1 MSLRL
6 PILVFVLIPVAL
18 ACSSTTTTTS
28 APPEGVDAS
37 TDEDAGEDPPV
48 DPPADA
54 ATDTSAVRDAGHD
67 SGKLPFGETC
77 TADAQCDS
85 NVCAPN
91 DTGGPYWCSYRC
103 TKTTQAM
110 KCPTPETPGTCNTH
124 GYCHN
129 F

>member
-1 MSLRL
+1 MRL
-6 PILVFVLIPVAL
+6 PFLFFSLALLPVAF
-18 ACSSTTTTTS
+18 ACSSTTIATTPPPAS
-28 APPEGVDAS
+28 ADAAS
-37 TDEDAGEDPPV
+37 DQDAAGDPT

-54 ATDTSAVRDAGHD
+54 ATDTSVAHDAGHD
-67 SGKLPFGETC
+67 SGKLSFGETC
-77 TADAQCDS
+77 TDDGECES

-124 GYCHN
+124 GYCRN